1 MGILDKRS
9 GGGGADNET
18 AQRPNEQE
26 ARHQNLS
33 SRSCARRRRPN
44 SFTLST
50 PSSCLISSPKPLFA
64 LLRSASSPQLVYLIH
79 PIIMPGLLTTMKKKN
94 NNSSNNSSSN
104 NTLENTTWVPPDRQ
118 SRVTISRDD
127 STGNLVGRISWLKD
141 EERSTQLDFRNPDRK
156 LRQRTL
162 LGLPILVNFQG
173 QQQQQEKNQKK
184 KNQMFG
190 EIYDPQRG
198 WNIRGQLQ
206 LNERG
211 DKLRVKGW
219 VGMGPLRISR
229 SYLWSKQ
236 EEEED
241 SSKSKIYI

>member
-33 SRSCARRRRPN
+33 SRS
-44 SFTLST
+44 
-50 PSSCLISSPKPLFA
+50 
-64 LLRSASSPQLVYLIH
+64 ASSPQLVYLIH
-79 PIIMPGLLTTMKKKN
+79 IMPGLLTTMMKKKKN
-94 NNSSNNSSSN
+94 NNSSNNNSSN

-229 SYLWSKQ
+229 SCLWSKQ

-241 SSKSKIYI
+241 SSSSRSRIYI

>member
-33 SRSCARRRRPN
+33 SRS
-44 SFTLST
+44 
-50 PSSCLISSPKPLFA
+50 
-64 LLRSASSPQLVYLIH
+64 ASSPQLVYLIH
-79 PIIMPGLLTTMKKKN
+79 IMPGLLTTMMKKKKN
-94 NNSSNNSSSN
+94 NNSSS

-127 STGNLVGRISWLKD
+127 STGNPVGRISWLKD

-173 QQQQQEKNQKK
+173 QQQQEKNQKK

-219 VGMGPLRISR
+219 VGMGHLRISR

-241 SSKSKIYI
+241 SSSSRSKIYI

>member
-1 MGILDKRS
+1 
-9 GGGGADNET
+9 
-18 AQRPNEQE
+18 
-26 ARHQNLS
+26 
-33 SRSCARRRRPN
+33 
-44 SFTLST
+44 
-50 PSSCLISSPKPLFA
+50 
-64 LLRSASSPQLVYLIH
+64 
-79 PIIMPGLLTTMKKKN
+79 MPGLLTTMMKKKKN
-94 NNSSNNSSSN
+94 NNSSNNNSSN

-173 QQQQQEKNQKK
+173 QQQQEKNQKK

-241 SSKSKIYI
+241 SSSSRSKIYI

>member
-1 MGILDKRS
+1 MGR
-9 GGGGADNET
+9 GAT
-18 AQRPNEQE
+18 
-26 ARHQNLS
+26 
-33 SRSCARRRRPN
+33 
-44 SFTLST
+44 
-50 PSSCLISSPKPLFA
+50 PKPLFA

-79 PIIMPGLLTTMKKKN
+79 PIIMPGLLTTMMKKKKN
-94 NNSSNNSSSN
+94 NNSSNNNSSN

-127 STGNLVGRISWLKD
+127 ST
-141 EERSTQLDFRNPDRK
+141 RNPDRK

-219 VGMGPLRISR
+219 VGMGPL
-229 SYLWSKQ
+229 
-236 EEEED
+236 
-241 SSKSKIYI
+241 

>member
-1 MGILDKRS
+1 MGERRS
-9 GGGGADNET
+9 DGATERARGAPKD
-18 AQRPNEQE
+18 E

-33 SRSCARRRRPN
+33 S
-44 SFTLST
+44 
-50 PSSCLISSPKPLFA
+50 
-64 LLRSASSPQLVYLIH
+64 RSASSPQLVYLIH
-79 PIIMPGLLTTMKKKN
+79 PIIMPGLLTTMRKKKN
-94 NNSSNNSSSN
+94 INSNNNNSSN

-118 SRVTISRDD
+118 SRVTISRDG
-127 STGNLVGRISWLKD
+127 SPGNLVGRISWLKD

-236 EEEED
+236 EEED
-241 SSKSKIYI
+241 SSSSSNSKIYI

>member
-26 ARHQNLS
+26 AQHQNLS
-33 SRSCARRRRPN
+33 S
-44 SFTLST
+44 
-50 PSSCLISSPKPLFA
+50 
-64 LLRSASSPQLVYLIH
+64 RSASSPQLVYLIH
-79 PIIMPGLLTTMKKKN
+79 IMPGLLTTMMKKKN
-94 NNSSNNSSSN
+94 NNSSNNNSSN

-162 LGLPILVNFQG
+162 LALPILVNFQG
-173 QQQQQEKNQKK
+173 QQQQQKNQKK

-241 SSKSKIYI
+241 RSSSKSRIYI

>member
-26 ARHQNLS
+26 AQHQNLS
-33 SRSCARRRRPN
+33 S
-44 SFTLST
+44 
-50 PSSCLISSPKPLFA
+50 
-64 LLRSASSPQLVYLIH
+64 RSASSPQLVYLIH
-79 PIIMPGLLTTMKKKN
+79 PIIMPGLLTTMMKKKKN
-94 NNSSNNSSSN
+94 NNSSN

-241 SSKSKIYI
+241 SSSGKSRIYI

>member
-1 MGILDKRS
+1 
-9 GGGGADNET
+9 
-18 AQRPNEQE
+18 
-26 ARHQNLS
+26 
-33 SRSCARRRRPN
+33 
-44 SFTLST
+44 
-50 PSSCLISSPKPLFA
+50 
-64 LLRSASSPQLVYLIH
+64 
-79 PIIMPGLLTTMKKKN
+79 MPGLLTTMMKKKKN
-94 NNSSNNSSSN
+94 NNSSN

-241 SSKSKIYI
+241 SSSSKSKIYI

>member
-79 PIIMPGLLTTMKKKN
+79 PIIMPGLLTKT
-94 NNSSNNSSSN
+94 SLRAPALGVVAP
-104 NTLENTTWVPPDRQ
+104 TRLPYPPHHHA
-118 SRVTISRDD
+118 
-127 STGNLVGRISWLKD
+127 
-141 EERSTQLDFRNPDRK
+141 
-156 LRQRTL
+156 
-162 LGLPILVNFQG
+162 
-173 QQQQQEKNQKK
+173 
-184 KNQMFG
+184 
-190 EIYDPQRG
+190 
-198 WNIRGQLQ
+198 
-206 LNERG
+206 
-211 DKLRVKGW
+211 
-219 VGMGPLRISR
+219 
-229 SYLWSKQ
+229 WSPH
-236 EEEED
+236 
-241 SSKSKIYI
+241 

>member
-26 ARHQNLS
+26 ARHPNLS
-33 SRSCARRRRPN
+33 S
-44 SFTLST
+44 
-50 PSSCLISSPKPLFA
+50 
-64 LLRSASSPQLVYLIH
+64 RSASSPQLVYLIH
-79 PIIMPGLLTTMKKKN
+79 PIIMPGFLTTMKKKN
-94 NNSSNNSSSN
+94 SNNSNNNNSSK

-162 LGLPILVNFQG
+162 LGLPILVNFQQ
-173 QQQQQEKNQKK
+173 QQQQQEQQQ
-184 KNQMFG
+184 KNQMYG

-198 WNIRGQLQ
+198 WNI
-206 LNERG
+206 
-211 DKLRVKGW
+211 
-219 VGMGPLRISR
+219 
-229 SYLWSKQ
+229 
-236 EEEED
+236 
-241 SSKSKIYI
+241 

>member
-26 ARHQNLS
+26 AQYQNLS
-33 SRSCARRRRPN
+33 S
-44 SFTLST
+44 
-50 PSSCLISSPKPLFA
+50 
-64 LLRSASSPQLVYLIH
+64 RSASSPQLVYLIH
-79 PIIMPGLLTTMKKKN
+79 SIIMPGLLTTMMKKKKN

-104 NTLENTTWVPPDRQ
+104 NTFENTTWVPPDRQ

-127 STGNLVGRISWLKD
+127 STGNLVGRIYWLKD

-173 QQQQQEKNQKK
+173 QQQQEKNQKK

-190 EIYDPQRG
+190 EIYDP
-198 WNIRGQLQ
+198 
-206 LNERG
+206 
-211 DKLRVKGW
+211 
-219 VGMGPLRISR
+219 
-229 SYLWSKQ
+229 
-236 EEEED
+236 
-241 SSKSKIYI
+241 

>member
-26 ARHQNLS
+26 AQHQNLS
-33 SRSCARRRRPN
+33 S
-44 SFTLST
+44 
-50 PSSCLISSPKPLFA
+50 
-64 LLRSASSPQLVYLIH
+64 RSASSPQLVYLIH
-79 PIIMPGLLTTMKKKN
+79 IMPGLLTTMMKKKKDN
-94 NNSSNNSSSN
+94 NSN

-173 QQQQQEKNQKK
+173 QQQQQKNQKK

-211 DKLRVKGW
+211 DKLR
-219 VGMGPLRISR
+219 
-229 SYLWSKQ
+229 
-236 EEEED
+236 
-241 SSKSKIYI
+241 